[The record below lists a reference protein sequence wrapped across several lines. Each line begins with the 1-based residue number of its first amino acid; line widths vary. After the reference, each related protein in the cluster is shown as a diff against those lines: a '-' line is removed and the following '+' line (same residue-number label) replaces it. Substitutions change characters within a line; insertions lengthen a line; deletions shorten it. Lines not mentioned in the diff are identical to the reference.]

1 MTFLADVAPI
11 IGGLFG
17 KGKDPY
23 TPSQNIRS
31 AAKGAR
37 RAGEEFGFNPLTLLG
52 LGGSFPGSNGNPMLG
67 AAIADAGMILGDSL
81 AKNPAA
87 QALNQ
92 SQRQNAFLQRKVEN
106 LTLRAPVAGVY
117 GARSRGGSD
126 ALSFSAGV
134 SGVGPETVSGVS
146 DRHPDVLTYTA
157 PVKPVAVQVP
167 YISDGQVTNVPVGP
181 DLGEFISGL
190 TIYTWNKLKAKA
202 KASSAR
208 RAKIDA
214 SMSFGMPLAA
224 PRVGLPGLTGFA
236 PYYIKSAYDLMPARA
251 REERARSLAAFWR
264 DFPQ

>member
-1 MTFLADVAPI
+1 
-11 IGGLFG
+11 
-17 KGKDPY
+17 
-23 TPSQNIRS
+23 
-31 AAKGAR
+31 
-37 RAGEEFGFNPLTLLG
+37 
-52 LGGSFPGSNGNPMLG
+52 MLG
-67 AAIADAGMILGDSL
+67 SAIADAGMMLGDSL

-126 ALSFSAGV
+126 ALSVSAGV

-146 DRHPDVLTYTA
+146 DRHPDGLTYTA
-157 PVKPVAVQVP
+157 DVRPVAVEQP
-167 YISDGQVTNVPVGP
+167 YISDGQVTMVPVGP
-181 DLGEFISGL
+181 DLDEVISGWA
-190 TIYTWNKLKAKA
+190 ISTWNKA